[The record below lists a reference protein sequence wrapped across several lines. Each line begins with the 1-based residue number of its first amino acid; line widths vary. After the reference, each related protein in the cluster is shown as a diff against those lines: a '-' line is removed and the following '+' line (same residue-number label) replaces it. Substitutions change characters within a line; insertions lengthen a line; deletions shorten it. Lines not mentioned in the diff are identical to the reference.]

1 MTYTVEMRRS
11 PDITDAEVRRRL
23 AACYSILL
31 DLAEKHKNDAP
42 DDYAELQPDAPSDRS
57 ETDDQEPADTGTDPG
72 GVSQMDSDALADD
85 AGDQ

>member
-23 AACYSILL
+23 AACYSLL
-31 DLAEKHKNDAP
+31 LNLAEKHKSDAP
-42 DDYAELQPDAPSDRS
+42 DDDAEPQPDAPSDRS
-57 ETDDQEPADTGTDPG
+57 GTDNQEPADTETDPG
-72 GVSQMDSDALADD
+72 GAGQMDSDALADD